1 MDLNGNYK
9 HGSDSRI
16 DWYDLEEDC
25 WEGKEVPLINSDTI
39 KKTHPVAA
47 ENGSQ
52 LEYTVIVRNK
62 TSTED
67 GVEVPLYIRVKDQL
81 PTVFKNQNVT
91 IAYKREKKHEE
102 NRTNSLD

>member
-52 LEYTVIVRNK
+52 LE
-62 TSTED
+62 
-67 GVEVPLYIRVKDQL
+67 
-81 PTVFKNQNVT
+81 
-91 IAYKREKKHEE
+91 
-102 NRTNSLD
+102 